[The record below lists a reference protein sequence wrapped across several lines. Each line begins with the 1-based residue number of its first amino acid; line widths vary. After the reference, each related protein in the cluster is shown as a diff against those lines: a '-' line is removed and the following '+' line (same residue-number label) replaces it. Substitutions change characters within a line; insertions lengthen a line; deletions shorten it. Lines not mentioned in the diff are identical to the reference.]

1 MHRDGRTSDRISSI
15 LTNGVDDVNSDF
27 VHLPGTPETALRR
40 ADLASLPANAPPAP
54 WRVTAAALLWTD
66 RPDDRARAAIDAVVP
81 REVSAG
87 ATPIATVG
95 ALIRYLRTPVGRY
108 REVIGAV
115 VYRRGATVFTHIPFI
130 AVDSPAS
137 VVGGRTNW
145 ALPKTLASFDGQPA
159 DGTSMAAN
167 GDDWRVEATPTS
179 HRLMVPMLIPKLLAL
194 VQLGPHRTV
203 WSVRPSCFGV
213 TRLARIDVQVT
224 AAPTVAD
231 WFPSGIRRGTV
242 SPRLTMVLGPA
253 VRRDC
258 GRSQSPTPYAQD

>member
-1 MHRDGRTSDRISSI
+1 
-15 LTNGVDDVNSDF
+15 VNSDF
-27 VHLPGTPETALRR
+27 VHLAGTPETALRHE
-40 ADLASLPANAPPAP
+40 DLVTLPASAPPAP
-54 WRVTAAALLWTD
+54 WRVTAAAMLWTD

-81 REVSAG
+81 KEVSAG

-159 DGTSMAAN
+159 GGTSMAAN
-167 GDDWRVEATPTS
+167 GDDWRLEATPTA
-179 HRLMVPMLIPKLLAL
+179 HLLMVPMLVPKLLAL
-194 VQLGPHRTV
+194 VQLGPHGTV
-203 WSVRPSCFGV
+203 WSVRPSSYGV
-213 TRLARIDVQVT
+213 ARLARIDVRVM
-224 AAPTVAD
+224 AAPTLAD
-231 WFPSGIRRGTV
+231 WFPAGIHWGTLT
-242 SPRLTMVLGPA
+242 PRLTMVLGRA
-253 VRRDC
+253 VW
-258 GRSQSPTPYAQD
+258 GSAAG